1 MKMKIKT
8 STEKYSDK
16 WWKAQITHA
25 ESRRK
30 TFISTAQESIR
41 LFNAKTDLNNFTDT
55 DRRLNVWWY
64 CINTLIPAFYSSTP
78 RAEIGLRKR
87 SGGIPHELG
96 SVILERNTQYA
107 MDMHFDFDKVG
118 YQSALQFLLTGQG
131 VLWARYLPKFAKVTQ
146 ELALFSDPSGKLFD
160 AQGKVYE
167 GDTKNQKKGPGGLVI
182 VSTEVEVKE
191 DERAVLDIVP
201 YTDYLCSDARNESEI
216 EWQARIA
223 YLGEEEARDMFGS
236 DVAEKL
242 NYDSYPEVIKKDIA
256 RKDDNFEGKAE
267 LYEIWCQ
274 ASNKVYWLQKN
285 NDKNIIESSEPVTKF
300 DKFYPCSVI
309 RQSVDPDSVIPVSD
323 YAHVKDQILEVER
336 LTTRIAA
343 VTQAIRTN
351 SLYDATLGNQVEALM
366 SGDLKYIPVTN
377 WPSYKARGGISSG
390 VETMNIEAFVNAL
403 QVLQAARSSALEQLY
418 ETLKVSDL
426 LRGTSEQYKSATANR
441 LENQW
446 SSMGL
451 VVRQNMFSKFV
462 SDGIANLGTIIA
474 EQFDMDRIM
483 DIGDA
488 DLLIEPMVQEVQPIA
503 LPGNIAEAPEGV
515 EQPEPGE
522 MEAQSQELNIAQPT
536 PFTKEQQ
543 IEALKHEIEEIL
555 RDNKKRNYRIQ
566 IASDSMVA
574 VDQAQQQQE
583 GMQLIQTTG
592 AFFDQMRGL
601 VEQYPPLLN
610 FSIALFQNMIKR
622 FKGGKELD
630 GIFTNAFNQLGDI
643 MRAKEEAAK
652 QPPPPDPTMLEVQGR
667 LQIAQT
673 ESQARLQ
680 VAQMEMQ
687 DKSVKNQIS
696 IQDQQLQMQRDQLE
710 SQLTV
715 QKQQFEEYMRQQ
727 ELAIAQQEVQIKAN
741 SVQVDMLKV
750 QANAENDSV
759 KHAITQETNRM
770 SQILEIQKLELE
782 QMRIKLSESEKLMEE
797 RRLASEQS
805 LERIR
810 LSMENMQRTPS
821 QTIQLSTEKP
831 VIIEKERKRSKKK
844 KGTIISDAEGN
855 PIGID
860 IEEVD

>member
-1 MKMKIKT
+1 MKLKIKPLV
-8 STEKYSDK
+8 EKYSDK
-16 WWKAQITHA
+16 WWKTQITHA
-25 ESRRK
+25 EERRK
-30 TFISTAQESIR
+30 TFIQTAEESIR

-78 RAEIGLRKR
+78 KAEVGLRKR
-87 SGGIPHELG
+87 TGGIPHELG
-96 SVILERNTQYA
+96 SVILERNTQFC

-118 YQSALQFLLTGQG
+118 YQAALQLLLTGQS
-131 VLWARYLPKFAKVTQ
+131 VLWARYLAKFSKISQ
-146 ELALFSDPSGKLFD
+146 EIALFKDPSGKLFD
-160 AQGKVYE
+160 AAGKLYD
-167 GDTKNQKKGPGGLVI
+167 GDISTSKPGPGGIVL
-182 VSTEVEVKE
+182 VSTEVEVK
-191 DERAVLDIVP
+191 DSERAILDMVP

-223 YLGEEEARDMFGS
+223 YLGREEAENMFGA
-236 DVAEKL
+236 DVADDL
-242 NYDSYPEVIKKDIA
+242 NFDSYPEVIKKDIA
-256 RKDDNFEGKAE
+256 RKDDKLEGKAE
-267 LYEIWCQ
+267 LYEIWCE
-274 ASNKVYWLQKN
+274 ASNKVYWLQKSG
-285 NDKNIIESSEPVTKF
+285 DKNIIESSEPVTKF
-300 DKFYPCSVI
+300 EKFYPCSVI
-309 RQSVDPDSVIPVSD
+309 RQSINPDSVIPVSD

-351 SLYDATLGNQVEALM
+351 SLYDATLGNQIEALM

-390 VETMNIEAFVNAL
+390 VETMNIEAYVNAL

-446 SSMGL
+446 SSLGL

-462 SDGIANLGTIIA
+462 SDGIANLATIIA
-474 EQFDMDRIM
+474 EQFDEETIFDV
-483 DIGDA
+483 GDA
-488 DLLIEPMVQEVQPIA
+488 NELIPPTVFLPHAPEPMAMQEGMEPVELPAPIDPN
-503 LPGNIAEAPEGV
+503 L
-515 EQPEPGE
+515 
-522 MEAQSQELNIAQPT
+522 
-536 PFTKEQQ
+536 Q
-543 IEALKHEIEEIL
+543 IEQAVAPIKQEIINIL
-555 RDNKKRNYRIQ
+555 RDNKKRNYRIE
-566 IASDSMVA
+566 IASDSMIA

-583 GMQLIQTTG
+583 GMQLVQASG

-601 VEQYPPLLN
+601 IEQYPPMLN

-622 FKGGKELD
+622 MKGGKELD
-630 GIFTNAFNQLGDI
+630 GIFTNAFNQLGEI
-643 MRAKEEAAK
+643 MKAKEEAAK

-759 KHAITQETNRM
+759 KNAITQETNRM
-770 SQILEIQKLELE
+770 SQILEIQKQELE
-782 QMRIKLSESEKLMEE
+782 QMRIKLSEAEKLMEE

-810 LSMENMQRTPS
+810 LSMENIQRTPA

-831 VIIEKERKRSKKK
+831 VIIEKERKRSKKR
-844 KGTIISDAEGN
+844 KGTIISDADGN